1 MKKFII
7 TLLTAALAA
16 AMLTACNGNV
26 QITNDTA
33 QNNSISSSAG
43 DSEEYSVDAAA
54 DGDDLDW
61 DETEASAENESG
73 DTAEES
79 GDTADSDELKQAF
92 IGTWSPYAA
101 YTESQEKVSPKEIF
115 GSSFRFGGTITFNED
130 GSVQSTLLNEEG
142 KQSGTFTTQGNTLTL
157 VYSGGEEIT
166 MELTGYPNSSTL
178 EQHITANRIPCT
190 VYYTK

>member
-1 MKKFII
+1 MS
-7 TLLTAALAA
+7 L
-16 AMLTACNGNV
+16 
-26 QITNDTA
+26 
-33 QNNSISSSAG
+33 
-43 DSEEYSVDAAA
+43 
-54 DGDDLDW
+54 
-61 DETEASAENESG
+61 
-73 DTAEES
+73 
-79 GDTADSDELKQAF
+79 
-92 IGTWSPYAA
+92 
-101 YTESQEKVSPKEIF
+101 KEIF

-178 EQHITANRIPCT
+178 EQHITVNTISCT